1 MPGDSH
7 LSTRPVPSLV
17 CHRCVSVGGGAGEGV
32 LPGGPARVLTSLR
45 SPPHLS
51 SLVCATGNLEVNVV
65 GDFDPEELERCL
77 LRFVGTVAPRP
88 AELCSPMTHVAH
100 QILAPPFDQRHTVW
114 HLQVRG
120 VYRI

>member
-1 MPGDSH
+1 M
-7 LSTRPVPSLV
+7 
-17 CHRCVSVGGGAGEGV
+17 
-32 LPGGPARVLTSLR
+32 
-45 SPPHLS
+45 
-51 SLVCATGNLEVNVV
+51 V

-100 QILAPPFDQRHTVW
+100 QIQAPPFDQRHTVW

-120 VYRI
+120 SARFITRSRTRSRTRHTMQHLKVRDTTHQLSRGPSRE

>member
-1 MPGDSH
+1 M
-7 LSTRPVPSLV
+7 
-17 CHRCVSVGGGAGEGV
+17 
-32 LPGGPARVLTSLR
+32 
-45 SPPHLS
+45 
-51 SLVCATGNLEVNVV
+51 V

-120 VYRI
+120 STGSRTRYRTWHTVWHLKVRDDTTWPWRHEQESNGGGVQI